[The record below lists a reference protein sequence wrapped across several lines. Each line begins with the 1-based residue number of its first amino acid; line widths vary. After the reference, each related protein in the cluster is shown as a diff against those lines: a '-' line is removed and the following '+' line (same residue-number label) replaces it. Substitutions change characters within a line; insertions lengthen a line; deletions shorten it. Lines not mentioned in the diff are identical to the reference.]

1 MRRIRPAVVLAFG
14 LGLCLRG
21 ALGAPA
27 ASPAELARRIDDLLG
42 KPWLKSVDFS
52 ACITKAET
60 GEVVYERNSGLPLLP
75 ASNMKLITS
84 AAALEYLGPDFAFVT
99 RVGVSGDAVV
109 VLGGGDPLLGDKET
123 DVRNGRR
130 GRPVIQDMASRIK
143 DLGLSSVSDIV
154 LDTGVLDEQRVHP
167 AWPSN
172 QLQQKYA
179 CEVSGL
185 NFNGNCVAITALNR
199 NGRVE
204 VSQDPPN
211 DYVQIINAVRPGP
224 RRVSRFSV
232 DRTGVPCQLLVE
244 GVCGTQAGPYSVAV
258 ENPPLLFGHLL
269 RDALNK
275 AGVRVTGQVLEGSLA
290 PGAEFRLAAE
300 YRTPLGDCLQR
311 MNKDSL
317 GLAAEAL
324 FKVLGAHSHPDGR
337 RGGWEDGRRVVASYL
352 KGLGLDDGDFAISDG
367 SGLSRDNRLSAKVL
381 TRVLSHLASGPTWE
395 FFKSTLAVGGFDG
408 TMKHHFWEKPY
419 RGRVLAKS
427 GYIMAVRA
435 LSGVARTDSGD
446 YLFSFLANKGGNGAR
461 LTIDAAVKAVMDWAA
476 RPVFTRRDASLPP
489 F

>member
-1 MRRIRPAVVLAFG
+1 MKKARPAVVLAFG

-21 ALGAPA
+21 ALALPA
-27 ASPAELARRIDDLLG
+27 ASPAELARRIDELLG
-42 KPWLKSVDFS
+42 KPWLKSVEFS
-52 ACITKAET
+52 VCITKAET
-60 GEVVYERNSGLPLLP
+60 GEVVYEKNPGLPLMP
-75 ASNMKLITS
+75 ASNMKIITS
-84 AAALEYLGPDFAFVT
+84 AAALEYLGPEFAFVT
-99 RVGVSGDAVV
+99 RVGLSGDAVV

-123 DVRNGRR
+123 DIRNGRR
-130 GRPVIQDMASRIK
+130 GRPVIQDIAARIK
-143 DLGLSSVSDIV
+143 DTGLTSVSDII
-154 LDTGVLDEQRVHP
+154 LDTAVFDEQRVHP
-167 AWPSN
+167 TWPVN
-172 QLQQKYA
+172 QLHQKYA

-185 NFNGNCVAITALNR
+185 NFNGNCVAITAVNR
-199 NGRVE
+199 DGRVT

-211 DYVQIINAVRPGP
+211 DYMKLINAMTPGP
-224 RRVSRFSV
+224 RRISRFMV
-232 DRTGVPCQLLVE
+232 NRTGVPCQLLVE

-258 ENPPLLFGHLL
+258 ENPALLFGHLL
-269 RDALNK
+269 HDGLNS
-275 AGVRVTGQVLEGSLA
+275 AGVRVTGQVQESPPA

-300 YRTPLGDCLQR
+300 YRTSLGDCLQR

-324 FKVLGAHSHPDGR
+324 FKMLGAHSHPDGKQ
-337 RGGWEDGRRVVASYL
+337 GGWEDGRRVVTSYL

-408 TMKHHFWEKPY
+408 TMKHHFWEKKY

-435 LSGVARTDSGD
+435 LSGVVRTDSGD
-446 YLFSFLANKGGNGAR
+446 YIFSFLANKGGNGAR
-461 LTIDAAVKAVMDWAA
+461 LTIDAAVKAVVDWAA
-476 RPVFTRRDASLPP
+476 RPVFPR
-489 F
+489 